1 MMLNDR
7 YTMKVDIILYETI
20 KSSGIDLI
28 LSLPCILLKGLLEEI
43 DKRHEIQNI
52 PITREEEGVG
62 IAAGAY
68 LGGKVPAIL
77 MQNSG
82 LGNSV
87 NAIKSLLQLYRIPVI
102 FVMSHRGDEGEKILA
117 QIPMGK
123 LTPSLLDL
131 LNIKKFIINSLED
144 IKNINRAVDLSIKT
158 KNSVGILLKRNLW
171 RK

>member
-1 MMLNDR
+1 MN
-7 YTMKVDIILYETI
+7 VDIALYEMI
-20 KSSGIDLI
+20 KDSGIDLI

-43 DKRHEIQNI
+43 DERQEIQHI
-52 PITREEEGVG
+52 PITREEEGIG

-68 LGGKVPAIL
+68 LGGRTPAML

-87 NAIKSLLQLYRIPVI
+87 NAIKSLLQLNKIPVVFI
-102 FVMSHRGDEGEKILA
+102 MSHRGAEGEKIIA
-117 QIPMGK
+117 QIPMGQ

-131 LNIKKFIINSLED
+131 LNIKKFIIDSLEK
-144 IKNINRAVDLSIKT
+144 IKKIKT
-158 KNSVGILLKRNLW
+158 AVEFSKKSNQSVGILLKRQLW